1 MSYSKLLLKVVVR
14 EPIAWVTFG
23 TLAVLLSLCVFLP
36 YPLYGPELL
45 KLTLRMNYES
55 LSESFSNGSFDGAPD
70 DLVESMHARVDYM
83 SLALNAETNQDFY
96 RALSKIYAI
105 DEAQSSSGSLVGTS
119 PLEEVAK
126 KEYADAMAMVDG
138 SVGYDYSN
146 QLPGIPLLTVAPST
160 LPQFALSIPAIAIA
174 FCISSATD
182 RRKLLGSAAIPAGT
196 SLLSRCLVGVV
207 LSAIGLC
214 AAIIPP
220 FLIATGVRGFG
231 DASYPIVFLRGGQ
244 IVEMGVGESAL
255 WTLGLMTFTWLF
267 LVVVGVCISALA
279 KNALAGPGVALALSL
294 IPSAPNYYSVNSI
307 WGPTLE
313 SLPFSYFCPWVVAGS
328 CGAFPNVDL
337 TPSYSLQPTNG
348 LMVLAGWTILILFIS
363 AGGLYLRQRVMRRR
377 GGVPAGN
384 GLSLSDS
391 TIAYGRNVLL
401 SNVSLTLPRKSITGI
416 IAPNGSG
423 KTTLLEVL
431 AGDTRRMR
439 EGELSIG
446 GTRVT
451 DEVAYALRVYYSP
464 SDMRNMY
471 PHMSTRFHLEAVKS
485 LWNSTKNV
493 ADVVEMLGMESFLDK
508 PCRAL
513 SQGMARQASLAMAC
527 ISGASFVLLDE
538 PLNALDPIKAECA
551 EKCIRWMAAQG
562 SGVVISSHQPE
573 EMDRL
578 CDSFAF
584 LVRGK
589 IERVATGKGKSCREW
604 FESLFA
610 TGA

>member
-1 MSYSKLLLKVVVR
+1 MSYSRLLLKVVAR
-14 EPIAWVTFG
+14 EPIAWITFG
-23 TLAVLLSLCVFLP
+23 ALAVLLSLCAFLP

-55 LSESFSNGSFDGAPD
+55 LSQSISSGSFDGAPD
-70 DLVESMHARVDYM
+70 DLVESMRARVEYM
-83 SLALNAETNQDFY
+83 DLALNAETNHDFY
-96 RALSKIYAI
+96 RALSNIYAI

-119 PLEEVAK
+119 PLEEAAK

-138 SVGYDYSN
+138 STGYDYSN
-146 QLPGIPLLTVAPST
+146 QLPGILLFTVAPST

-182 RRKLLGSAAIPAGT
+182 RRKLLGSATIPAGT

-207 LSAIGLC
+207 LSLIGLC
-214 AAIIPP
+214 AVIAPS
-220 FLIATGVRGFG
+220 FLIATVVRGFG
-231 DASYPIVFLRGGQ
+231 NASYPIVFLRGGQ

-255 WTLGLMTFTWLF
+255 WTLGLMAFTWLF
-267 LVVVGVCISALA
+267 LVVVGVCISALS
-279 KNALAGPGVALALSL
+279 KNALVGPGVTLALSL
-294 IPSAPNYYSVNSI
+294 ISSAPNYYSANSI
-307 WGPTLE
+307 WGPILE
-313 SLPFSYFCPWVVAGS
+313 FLPFSYFCPWVVAGS
-328 CGAFPNVDL
+328 CGAFPNIDL

-348 LMVLAGWTILILFIS
+348 LMVLVGWTILALFIS
-363 AGGLYLRQRVMRRR
+363 AGGLYLRQYVMRKQ
-377 GGVPAGN
+377 GCTSTGTGV
-384 GLSLSDS
+384 SLSDA

-401 SNVSLTLPRKSITGI
+401 SNVSLSIPCKSITGI
-416 IAPNGSG
+416 VAPNGSG

-431 AGDTRRMR
+431 AGDTRRMHD
-439 EGELSIG
+439 GELSIG
-446 GTRVT
+446 GTRVA

-527 ISGASFVLLDE
+527 TSGASFVLLDE
-538 PLNALDPIKAECA
+538 PLNALDPIKADCA
-551 EKCIRWMAAQG
+551 EKCVRWMAAQG
-562 SGVVISSHQPE
+562 SGVAISSHQPE

-578 CDSFAF
+578 CSSFVF
-584 LVRGK
+584 LVGGK
-589 IERVATGKGKSCREW
+589 TECVTTGKGKSCREW